1 MEASIELTLDFEKS
15 FISKSIG
22 VLLQENL
29 QQNDIETLNRILKW
43 KKAQYQE
50 ANSLLCSVLRALV
63 NLNEREE
70 SEFVVTNSNN
80 IEDNHS
86 QELPQH
92 ELQQNQIESNPNLG
106 AQTNG
111 GEQSS
116 NGEAQAKTSTNNKKK
131 ELCWFYARG
140 HCNPNK
146 DC

>member
-29 QQNDIETLNRILKW
+29 QQNDIETLNRIMKG

-70 SEFVVTNSNN
+70 SEFVVANSDN

-86 QELPQH
+86 QELSQH
-92 ELQQNQIESNPNLG
+92 
-106 AQTNG
+106 
-111 GEQSS
+111 
-116 NGEAQAKTSTNNKKK
+116 
-131 ELCWFYARG
+131 
-140 HCNPNK
+140 
-146 DC
+146 